1 MGQRP
6 ESSSGLAGDVEVAV
20 FPLTRV
26 TLFPETTK
34 PLNIFEPRYIQMI
47 EDAIKYDRL
56 VALVFAEPTSE
67 RVQAVGVK
75 GRLRAVAGVGR
86 VNLLERRDDKTMLIL
101 LEAVGK
107 ARLEHVI
114 EDEAPYL
121 KAKARWI
128 AEKRDLGNEN
138 LFILHRLMKDL
149 SRWMT
154 THVQDPQAREQF
166 MAKLATPEQR
176 INAICSLM
184 VLDSDLQQT
193 LLEADSIDERCA
205 ILAMSIESDGPSQ

>member
-1 MGQRP
+1 MGKQP
-6 ESSSGLAGDVEVAV
+6 ESLSGPTGEVEVAV

-47 EDAIKYDRL
+47 EDALKYDRL
-56 VALVFAEPTSE
+56 VALVFTEPTSE

-75 GRLRAVAGVGR
+75 GRLRAIAGVGR
-86 VNLLERRDDKTMLIL
+86 VNLIERRDDKTMLIL

-128 AEKRDLGNEN
+128 PEKRELGNEN
-138 LFILHRLMKDL
+138 IFILHRLMKAL
-149 SRWMT
+149 SRWLNV
-154 THVQDPQAREQF
+154 HVQDTDAREQF
-166 MAKLATPEQR
+166 LAKLTTAEQR

-193 LLEADSIDERCA
+193 LLEVDSVDERCA
-205 ILAMSIESDGPSQ
+205 ILAMAIESDGPSQ